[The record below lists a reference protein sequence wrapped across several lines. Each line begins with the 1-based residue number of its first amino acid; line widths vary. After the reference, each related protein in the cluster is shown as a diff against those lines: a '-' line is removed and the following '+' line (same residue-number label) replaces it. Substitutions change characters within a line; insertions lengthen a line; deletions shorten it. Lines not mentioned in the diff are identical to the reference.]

1 MAGDPDDLDVED
13 SQRPQALLSGW
24 RTSPAAD
31 HRVEAVVLPAR
42 SQSRARM
49 GAAAVDR
56 AEGSP
61 RVANHDSR
69 RVLVLAPRGV
79 RGGRTPRSQGRCTPG
94 GCAGVGAHLLIC
106 SPPGTAFSICN
117 PPPIAYPLP

>member
-1 MAGDPDDLDVED
+1 MAGDPDDLDVEY

-79 RGGRTPRSQGRCTPG
+79 RGGRAPPCCALGSPG
-94 GCAGVGAHLLIC
+94 GRRGDACRL
-106 SPPGTAFSICN
+106 
-117 PPPIAYPLP
+117 